1 MSHLGEY
8 ITFVYNTLIFTVSE
22 QQFFLFGSWRNV
34 KNGMLLETTVSNAN
48 WIKERTIRQ
57 KGREI
62 LLWTM
67 DKMEYKFYYAFS
79 VVLYALISEM
89 IEDFF
94 FILSWMKKEKRK
106 KKKRYMIRSVKQK
119 KWNIKNDTFWYF

>member
-1 MSHLGEY
+1 MSHQGEY

-22 QQFFLFGSWRNV
+22 QKFFLFGSWRNV

>member
-1 MSHLGEY
+1 MKLDIKHHVDNFIAKALTIVQCTLLGSGHEPPRG
-8 ITFVYNTLIFTVSE
+8 IHNFCYNTLIFTVSE
-22 QQFFLFGSWRNV
+22 QKFFLFGSWRNV

-94 FILSWMKKEKRK
+94 FILSCM
-106 KKKRYMIRSVKQK
+106 
-119 KWNIKNDTFWYF
+119 

>member
-22 QQFFLFGSWRNV
+22 QKFFLFGSWRNV

-94 FILSWMKKEKRK
+94 FILSCM
-106 KKKRYMIRSVKQK
+106 
-119 KWNIKNDTFWYF
+119 

>member
-22 QQFFLFGSWRNV
+22 QKFFLFGSWRNV

-94 FILSWMKKEKRK
+94 FILSWMKKEKK
-106 KKKRYMIRSVKQK
+106 KKKRDMIRSVKQK